1 MHQSGVDISINSCW
15 VDCRREELSSMT
27 AEGFVHGVT
36 NDFAKEGAEHAHD
49 QRPAMDVQKEELD
62 TQKTPD
68 RDDMKGIMTGVAAVA
83 DTRCSDP
90 DPDALSTAS
99 NTHLESQNSGS
110 LDVDMAVA
118 YATLNL
124 TDLIGTASAR
134 IATCLVCKEL
144 FALRMVSKAT
154 LKNTNEQIEQ
164 LVKRLWFDGP
174 LKQEM
179 DDPGSSRSE
188 GVEVSASEDHSV
200 LNSDIFLNIYD
211 VTKSEGVQWVN
222 GLFANQYSPIKL
234 GGLFHIG
241 VRIDDKEWS
250 YGYTSDGTGVFWTP
264 PFSHA
269 AHHFRESIRMPAT
282 RLPKSRID
290 SVIRQLQAEW
300 TGSTYDLLHRN
311 CCHFADSLCQRL
323 EIGRV
328 PEYTLSAL
336 FKIVIVFKA
345 ESYVH

>member
-1 MHQSGVDISINSCW
+1 
-15 VDCRREELSSMT
+15 
-27 AEGFVHGVT
+27 
-36 NDFAKEGAEHAHD
+36 
-49 QRPAMDVQKEELD
+49 
-62 TQKTPD
+62 
-68 RDDMKGIMTGVAAVA
+68 
-83 DTRCSDP
+83 
-90 DPDALSTAS
+90 
-99 NTHLESQNSGS
+99 
-110 LDVDMAVA
+110 MAVA

-241 VRIDDKEWS
+241 VRIDDRN
-250 YGYTSDGTGVFWTP
+250 GPMGTLQTAQVSSGPRRSLMQPTIFVRASACRRP
-264 PFSHA
+264 GCRRA
-269 AHHFRESIRMPAT
+269 ESI
-282 RLPKSRID
+282 
-290 SVIRQLQAEW
+290 V
-300 TGSTYDLLHRN
+300 
-311 CCHFADSLCQRL
+311 
-323 EIGRV
+323 
-328 PEYTLSAL
+328 
-336 FKIVIVFKA
+336 
-345 ESYVH
+345 